1 MRIMRLVKY
10 LPCFVVITL
19 FFYPDIMKYIRARE
33 FPSFDVMGFGIRLTE
48 IILFMLFFF
57 MVLSFLRDKTSR
69 DRILILSRQL
79 RSMRL
84 YLLIVIAFLILG
96 FFQGYLS
103 RNPILL
109 LDIRG
114 MSYIVF
120 VPVFISSVRSIS
132 QIRRAFKIFYIAL
145 IILSISNLATIN
157 YDFYGTVGKYSN
169 LTVQMSLYLF
179 CLSISFS
186 IYFSKNR
193 LLYRGIAILSL
204 LSILASLM
212 KFAILSLFVAI
223 IGSMLLIDK
232 NNRTKL
238 VKSTFA
244 LVLILILSGMVL
256 VKSNLGDFLA
266 RSQSNSTLEDLFYER
281 YLRSSIGDISSGRF
295 AMWNQIFNEAIKRP
309 FIGKGLG
316 VENFKFETIEILVH
330 EHNIIFWSMRRF
342 GLIGAII
349 FILLGIKFY
358 NFAFSVYRGEEN
370 PINKAVLYASLVY
383 CLAYLFINLVSI
395 MVFTFESA
403 VIFWLNV
410 SIVFLVHRE
419 QLAKSQIAAYGQL
432 HRTVL
437 D

>member
-1 MRIMRLVKY
+1 MLK
-10 LPCFVVITL
+10 LT
-19 FFYPDIMKYIRARE
+19 
-33 FPSFDVMGFGIRLTE
+33 FG
-48 IILFMLFFF
+48 
-57 MVLSFLRDKTSR
+57 
-69 DRILILSRQL
+69 
-79 RSMRL
+79 
-84 YLLIVIAFLILG
+84 
-96 FFQGYLS
+96 
-103 RNPILL
+103 
-109 LDIRG
+109 
-114 MSYIVF
+114 
-120 VPVFISSVRSIS
+120 
-132 QIRRAFKIFYIAL
+132 
-145 IILSISNLATIN
+145 LAT
-157 YDFYGTVGKYSN
+157 V
-169 LTVQMSLYLF
+169 
-179 CLSISFS
+179 
-186 IYFSKNR
+186 
-193 LLYRGIAILSL
+193 
-204 LSILASLM
+204 
-212 KFAILSLFVAI
+212 
-223 IGSMLLIDK
+223 
-232 NNRTKL
+232 
-238 VKSTFA
+238 
-244 LVLILILSGMVL
+244 LILSGVVL
-256 VKSNLGDFLA
+256 VESNLGDFLA
-266 RSQSNSTLEDLFYER
+266 RSHSKSTLEDFFYER
-281 YLRSSIGDISSGRF
+281 YLRSDTGDISSGRF

-316 VENFKFETIEILVH
+316 VEGFKLKTLEIPVH